1 MLAPMS
7 WTLVGECSFIHRYM
21 LRESCSQF
29 DSLPLTYL
37 TIAAPMSWTPRPAR
51 LWTRDGQQWWRR
63 CQGLGRTASSLSAV
77 AARSAS
83 VSRSATR
90 TARKRIGRTRCG
102 SAHHLTARHGGLRAE
117 LRRAPCRM
125 TRTLTAALSETSN
138 HDGDEQ
144 NKRESGE
151 YNWCALTT
159 YSVRV
164 ATSYVSTVVCTAGS
178 GVALARSIAAPPPP
192 GAALTGEDAV
202 E

>member
-1 MLAPMS
+1 MKTKLF
-7 WTLVGECSFIHRYM
+7 SF
-21 LRESCSQF
+21 F
-29 DSLPLTYL
+29 AV
-37 TIAAPMSWTPRPAR
+37 IAANDPSVLVLCFEDLATQGGVARHVPLLARFLGGGARCDSAGAAVSEEAIAALARAVGALTTKAAMLDPLDAPKFDESWAHSQ
-51 LWTRDGQQWWRR
+51 L
-63 CQGLGRTASSLSAV
+63 V
-77 AARSAS
+77 ALNR
-83 VSRSATR
+83 
-90 TARKRIGRTRCG
+90 
-102 SAHHLTARHGGLRAE
+102 TARHGGLRAE